1 MFKEYLVYSISGI
14 NILSTILLIIIFF
27 YWILSLLGIISSSD
41 IDIDFGLDDFDLDI
55 DGDGIYDINTH
66 NPFVKILS
74 FGNFGVVPFMFYM
87 TIYIAYLWT
96 LTMLTFYIKLNPS
109 SFIAIIIFLINFIIS
124 FFLTKYTIVPLIP
137 FFQGLEEN
145 IEFNPLGKIGILTT
159 DLQINRLGT
168 IKILGEKG
176 REVILNVMSKEINYK
191 KGDKVLIL
199 EKIENRDVYLVATI
213 K

>member
-1 MFKEYLVYSISGI
+1 MFKEYLIYSISGV
-14 NILSTILLIIIFF
+14 NILSTILLVIIFF

-55 DGDGIYDINTH
+55 DGDGIYDVNSY

-109 SFIAIIIFLINFIIS
+109 SFLAVLVFIINFVIS

-137 FFQGLEEN
+137 FFQGLEKN
-145 IEFNPLGKIGILTT
+145 IVFNPLGKQGILTT
-159 DLQINRLGT
+159 DLQVNRLGT

-176 REVILNVMSKEINYK
+176 QEIILNVISKEIDYK
-191 KGDKVLIL
+191 KGDSVMIS
-199 EKIENRDVYLVATI
+199 EKIEDRDVYLVTRL
-213 K
+213 